1 MQTEID
7 HFLKEQND
15 LLSQQNCLLI
25 QQINLLTEQNN
36 ALNQQV
42 SSLKNI
48 LSKYSEVEQSL
59 QNKITHLKTENE
71 TLQALILAMKSEL
84 SKLEQGNFSE
94 QLQQAFQN
102 NVLMQLQTQ
111 LTQTLKQLNLNNI
124 ISALVKA
131 ELKPIQSNINT
142 QQADLENALLK
153 ISQVKVPDNF
163 YKDLEMQSKQIDM
176 LVEKV
181 EKLVELINNLGD

>member
-7 HFLKEQND
+7 LFLKEQND
-15 LLSQQNCLLI
+15 LLIQQN
-25 QQINLLTEQNN
+25 NLLAEQNN
-36 ALNQQV
+36 VLNQQV
-42 SSLKNI
+42 SSLKSI

-59 QNKITHLKTENE
+59 QNKISNLNTERE
-71 TLQALILAMKSEL
+71 TQQALILAMKSEL
-84 SKLEQGNFSE
+84 SKLELGSFSE
-94 QLQQAFQN
+94 PLQQAFQN

-124 ISALVKA
+124 ISDLVKA

>member
-7 HFLKEQND
+7 LFLKEQND
-15 LLSQQNCLLI
+15 LLS

-59 QNKITHLKTENE
+59 QNKISNLNTERE
-71 TLQALILAMKSEL
+71 TQQALILAMKSEL
-84 SKLEQGNFSE
+84 SKLEQGNLSE

-102 NVLMQLQTQ
+102 NVLIQLQTQ
-111 LTQTLKQLNLNNI
+111 LTQALKQLNLNNI
-124 ISALVKA
+124 ISDLVKA

-142 QQADLENALLK
+142 QQTDLEKALLK

-163 YKDLEMQSKQIDM
+163 YKDLEMQSERICM
-176 LVEKV
+176 LAKTVE
-181 EKLVELINNLGD
+181 ELIKLVKNLNN

>member
-15 LLSQQNCLLI
+15 LLS

-124 ISALVKA
+124 ISDLVKA

-163 YKDLEMQSKQIDM
+163 YKDLEMQSEQIDM
-176 LVEKV
+176 LVETV